1 VRLIGYI
8 AAAALLALCVPCTAS
23 DLRADNGVWLR
34 DGKPYYSTTA
44 HAVFHKFREDRAGAI
59 EDLKRLKAAGF
70 TIVEVYWQWGKD
82 LDPATNEFSF
92 AVFDDFVL
100 ECKRIG
106 LPTFCMFQEYVPIW
120 LANKHGWTHTSE
132 EGKPDVRVD
141 DFYVHYPTY
150 NVECK
155 RFYDALLKHLK
166 DRPEVSENVLYFNM
180 GGEYK
185 PFHPIRQAREL
196 HYGYDEPTVA
206 AYRAWLKGKGWTLD
220 SLAERWGATVGSYKT
235 WDDVWPAVNL
245 KRTDYEGR
253 QLARWGQAFWDW
265 FEFRQDASWRH
276 VADTVKWIRAA
287 GDKRPLIHEYNTV
300 TPGGIPLF
308 LDWAM
313 VGARPDKDGIY
324 LSTGSFD
331 REFDFNSV
339 LYNLAIAR
347 GASAPPWQ
355 SNEQGGM
362 TTPEWMRR
370 HAWFM
375 IGMGGT
381 GLHFWEWRGDGWG
394 LVNGDG
400 TPKDGLAQAT
410 QLNAQFDYLGDLFQG
425 SKPMP
430 NRIGVLLL
438 AEETLFAPRMHD
450 REVGL
455 ILRALLDLGSGS
467 EVAIITDANVLHG
480 GLSDYRMIIVPG
492 QARMRQSVRE
502 KLAEF
507 VRGGGVLWLTPGSV
521 SKSEGDAT
529 LSANPGA
536 PLDRVAGLTV
546 GDERQPVIGE
556 MSLGKPHQA
565 PPVAV
570 LDRSAFATT
579 ARPIG
584 LVGGEGALWRNS
596 FGKGAC
602 YYQAAHTAYLPGGD
616 TPLLRD
622 PAGLASYIR
631 ANAGQLPLDALSRAL
646 MDAGIEPYASVHKWI
661 EYSPEQIRDMRE
673 GRTQATAP
681 YYPPLSTVQ
690 VGIRRAE
697 SGYLLFLIEGDNR
710 THDALV
716 RLNLRRLKLNGKLA
730 AYCPLTLER
739 IAVNADGTMRMRITP
754 GETKIVHIL
763 SEPRAG
769 KWMAWFRQRNWP
781 ARLAKLPPV
790 PEKKLIPPSEIG
802 RVDPGDLAAVRPE
815 PYGDKWLLVDIS
827 KHVNRSLVDEGKME
841 NAKAFLGSVGTG
853 DNDLQELPVGTR
865 EFVGVPF
872 KVLDP
877 KTNRASCMITK
888 TTGRPWLGPLEFKG
902 IPVRENVKRI
912 HWLYGSG
919 WAPFDLPVA
928 YITYNYSDG
937 SREQENVICG
947 RNVMNWWGRA
957 QDYENEKLKLAWA
970 GSTPAAARNFTT
982 VGLYHYA
989 WENPH
994 PDRTLESIDITSYG
1008 GDACLIVVALT
1019 GER

>member
-1 VRLIGYI
+1 MCVPG
-8 AAAALLALCVPCTAS
+8 AAATDFTAS
-23 DLRADNGVWLR
+23 DGVWLR

-44 HAVFHKFREDRAGAI
+44 HAVFHKFRDDRAGAI
-59 EDLKRLKAAGF
+59 EDLKAMKAAGF
-70 TIVEVYWQWGKD
+70 SIVEVYWQWGKD
-82 LDPATNEFSF
+82 LDPTTNEFNF
-92 AVFDDFVL
+92 AVFDDFVR

-106 LPTFCMFQEYVPIW
+106 LATFCMFQEYVPIW

-132 EGKPDVRVD
+132 EGKQDVRVD

-150 NVECK
+150 NAECK
-155 RFYDALLKHLK
+155 RFYDALLQHLK

-185 PFHPIRQAREL
+185 PFHPIRQAKEV

-206 AYRAWLKGKGWTLD
+206 AFRAWLKGKGWTLD
-220 SLAERWGATVGSYKT
+220 SLAKRWGAPADPHKT

-245 KRTDYEGR
+245 KKSDYKGR
-253 QLARWGQAFWDW
+253 ELANWGQAFWDW

-276 VADTVKWIRAA
+276 VDDTIKWIRAA
-287 GDKRPLIHEYNTV
+287 GDNRPLIHEYNTV
-300 TPGGIPLF
+300 TPGGVPLF

-313 VGARPDKDGIY
+313 VGARPARDGIY

-331 REFDFNSV
+331 REFDFSSV

-362 TTPEWMRR
+362 TTSEWMRR

-400 TPKDGLAQAT
+400 TPKEGLAQAT
-410 QLNAQFDYLGDLFQG
+410 QLNAQFDYLGDLFQK

-430 NRIGVLLL
+430 NRIGILLL
-438 AEETLFAPRMHD
+438 AEETLFAPRAHD
-450 REVGL
+450 REVGML
-455 ILRALLDLGSGS
+455 LKGLLDAGLGC
-467 EVAIITDANVLHG
+467 ETAIITDAEVLHG
-480 GLSDYRMIIVPG
+480 RLSEYKLLIVPG
-492 QARMRQSVRE
+492 QSRMRQSVRDR
-502 KLAEF
+502 LARF
-507 VRGGGVLWLTPGSV
+507 VEDGGVLWLTPGSA
-521 SKSEGDAT
+521 SKDEGDAVT
-529 LSANPGA
+529 PTNPGE
-536 PLDRVAGLTV
+536 PLDKVAGVTV
-546 GDERQPVIGE
+546 TGKRQPVVGELFVGKPYEKPPVGMLDVIANASTANAIGSIKNE
-556 MSLGKPHQA
+556 PAVWRNRLGKG
-565 PPVAV
+565 V
-570 LDRSAFATT
+570 
-579 ARPIG
+579 
-584 LVGGEGALWRNS
+584 
-596 FGKGAC
+596 C
-602 YYQAAHTAYLPGGD
+602 YFQAANTAYLPGGD
-616 TPLLRD
+616 TPLSRD
-622 PAGLASYIR
+622 PDALASYIK
-631 ANAGQLPLDALSRAL
+631 ANSGQLPLDVLSRAL
-646 MDAGIEPYASVHKWI
+646 MDAGIEPYAQARRWVEH
-661 EYSPEQIRDMRE
+661 SPELLRDIEE
-673 GRTQATAP
+673 GKTQAAAP
-681 YYPPLSTVQ
+681 YYPPLPKVQ
-690 VGIRRAE
+690 VGIRKAE
-697 SGYLLFLIEGDNR
+697 PGYLLFLIEGDNR

-716 RLNLRRLKLNGKLA
+716 RLNLVRLGLNGKLA
-730 AYCPLTLER
+730 AYCPLTLEKT
-739 IAVNADGTMRMRITP
+739 AVNADGAMRVRITP

-763 SEPRAG
+763 PEPQAG
-769 KWMAWFRQRNWP
+769 AWMAGFRQRNWP
-781 ARLAKLPPV
+781 ATLAKLPPV
-790 PEKKLIPPSEIG
+790 PEKELIPPSEISK
-802 RVDPGDLAAVRPE
+802 VDPGDLAAVKPE

-853 DNDLQELPVGTR
+853 DNDLNELPVGTR

-877 KTNRASCMITK
+877 KSSRASCMITK
-888 TTGRPWLGPLEFKG
+888 TTGRPWLGPLEFGG
-902 IPVRENVKRI
+902 IPVREKVKKV

-928 YITYNYSDG
+928 YITYVYSDG

-957 QDYENEKLKLAWA
+957 QEYENEKLKLAWG

-994 PDRTLESIDITSYG
+994 PEKTLESIDITSYG
-1008 GDACLIVVALT
+1008 GDACLIVVAVT
-1019 GER
+1019 GEK